1 MKKKDY
7 ILRNDLAIQNKKYK
21 EINNYTID
29 NIKIRQYSY
38 KKFLFSDIFFE
49 NIETNKNKV
58 NLKKAIVMEL
68 KKLLKKYSLNKKSS
82 CLVVGLGNKN
92 IISDALGVETCK
104 SVIASGYFNL
114 LNINNYRDVYI
125 YIPGTTK
132 ESGVEPFKG
141 TKGMI
146 NELKPN
152 FIIIIDSLVCNHIKY
167 LNSVI
172 QISDIGITPGSGLA
186 NYNEEISLNTLGIPV
201 FMIGVPTATFAS
213 TIIRDV
219 MGIKKSHISF
229 KDGYDFMV
237 VSHNID
243 LIIENISK
251 IIGESINET
260 LNKYKSI

>member
-21 EINNYTID
+21 EVNNYTID

-104 SVIASGYFNL
+104 SVISSGYFNL
-114 LNINNYRDVYI
+114 LNINNYIYVYI
-125 YIPGTTK
+125 YIPVTTK
-132 ESGVEPFKG
+132 ESGVETFKG
-141 TKGMI
+141 KKVII
-146 NELKPN
+146 NE
-152 FIIIIDSLVCNHIKY
+152 
-167 LNSVI
+167 
-172 QISDIGITPGSGLA
+172 
-186 NYNEEISLNTLGIPV
+186 
-201 FMIGVPTATFAS
+201 
-213 TIIRDV
+213 
-219 MGIKKSHISF
+219 
-229 KDGYDFMV
+229 
-237 VSHNID
+237 
-243 LIIENISK
+243 
-251 IIGESINET
+251 
-260 LNKYKSI
+260 